1 MPGSLAG
8 STGKGSPV
16 LRRSHGWTRKM
27 NYNSHDAQCSEF
39 ATLLSTRP
47 LGFWLFLY
55 GTLLDGI

>member
-1 MPGSLAG
+1 
-8 STGKGSPV
+8 
-16 LRRSHGWTRKM
+16 M